1 MVIGNGLLGSSFK
14 KSKKLNSKTII
25 FASGVSNS
33 REKSAKDFK
42 REKDLILD
50 TLSKYNDLTFIYFS
64 SILAGISD
72 NDYYNHKVEMEE
84 LIKTKSNAYIIFKVP
99 QIIGFNG
106 NDNNLIKYLSNGIKN
121 NTELILFKGI
131 YRALVDV
138 DDIVNIVNYCNG
150 NVMCDTL
157 YLSHIE
163 KLNIV
168 DIALQ
173 VSNNLDI
180 DALITLIEGGD
191 ISNWDITNSDIIV
204 DAISH
209 LNISTH
215 NYTNNIIKKYIK

>member
-72 NDYYNHKVEMEE
+72 NDYYNHKIEMEE

>member
-1 MVIGNGLLGSSFK
+1 MVVGNGLIGSSFK
-14 KSKKLNSKTII
+14 KSKKLNSETII
-25 FASGVSNS
+25 FASGVSSSAANS
-33 REKSAKDFK
+33 DKDFK

-50 TLSKYNDLTFIYFS
+50 TLSKHSNLTFIYFS
-64 SILAGISD
+64 SILAGVSG
-72 NDYYNHKVEMEE
+72 NDYYNHKVDMEE
-84 LIKTKSNAYIIFKVP
+84 LIKSKSNNYIIFKVP

-131 YRALVDV
+131 DRALVDV

-150 NVMCDTL
+150 NVMCDTV

-173 VSNNLDI
+173 ISNNLDI
-180 DALITLIEGGD
+180 DALITLTEGED
-191 ISNWDITNSDIIV
+191 ISNWDIANSDIIV

-209 LNISTH
+209 LNIATH